1 MKNLATPAP
10 RVEKAT
16 ADRAPSPDTAV
27 ADPARSSESVRVEKP
42 EAVEPAVAGRK
53 ETVIEQPQTK
63 RDDMSVQALRG
74 ETGADFESKAA
85 VLRGAPKKDILKRWL
100 PFFFDERDFVAYG
113 EALRFVLIK
122 GDCCFVFADQHEPAP
137 LYAIPLDE
145 VYPVLEDPKNP
156 DKVRLD
162 LLLCTCMPNRY

>member
-1 MKNLATPAP
+1 
-10 RVEKAT
+10 
-16 ADRAPSPDTAV
+16 
-27 ADPARSSESVRVEKP
+27 VRVEKP

-53 ETVIEQPQTK
+53 EKVIEQPQTT
-63 RDDMSVQALRG
+63 RDEMSVQALRG

-100 PFFFDERDFVAYG
+100 PFAFDERSFVAYG
-113 EALRFVLIK
+113 ETLRYVLIK
-122 GDCCFVFADQHEPAP
+122 GDCCFVFADQNEPAP

-162 LLLCTCMPNRY
+162 LSICTFMSNMLI